1 MYSWCVMFPEL
12 HATHQ
17 GGTGYELKMAKG
29 AKYVQSFSIAFCCDL
44 IICTFTLHVC
54 GQYVTHFILES
65 HFVVVDVYFNIT
77 VVTLK

>member
-1 MYSWCVMFPEL
+1 MVIMLPEL
-12 HATHQ
+12 HATHK

-44 IICTFTLHVC
+44 ICTFTLHVY

-65 HFVVVDVYFNIT
+65 QFVVVDVYFNIT
-77 VVTLK
+77 LVTLK